1 MIGSAVLGSNGEFKR
16 SFCSRPALTAADS
29 EKSVPPGIF
38 IPRDE
43 LSCRINLIIV
53 RQGEGVNGDYFIP
66 SSISRRYARR
76 ILNYEPLSMSETLF
90 QVSFHHCK
98 SKLPRATFQRTIKKE
113 TTEGE
118 IKYTITKNWKGTIAG
133 GGRDRR
139 RYECAKRRVKDGAC
153 IRGANVP
160 PHVHAPPWW

>member
-1 MIGSAVLGSNGEFKR
+1 MIRSAVLGSNGEFKR

-66 SSISRRYARR
+66 TSSISRRYARR

-113 TTEGE
+113 TTEGR
-118 IKYTITKNWKGTIAG
+118 G
-133 GGRDRR
+133 
-139 RYECAKRRVKDGAC
+139 RRVRLSIQLRRIEKGRLRVVDGIGVDTSA
-153 IRGANVP
+153 RKEG
-160 PHVHAPPWW
+160 